1 MTTPANTDNTP
12 ARRAEQVLGR
22 IGDLPPAPEASA
34 RILASPN
41 GENFESRDAIAL
53 IEADASLAKR
63 SLAIARLLCATS
75 GKANGGADL
84 NSIDDIALL
93 AGFTTLRAAV
103 VSCQLFDAF
112 AQRARIAL
120 EADTGD
126 GSKGAALDRRAFW
139 TSAVALAAGAE
150 SLAAQRNA
158 DPADAFLAGFAQGLG
173 VVALDSILPS
183 SFARVAAF
191 AEREGKDLAEI
202 ERAIMGIDHHTVGRK
217 VAERWQLPQCV
228 RDAIWLAGVAPE
240 RVPDTPAKPVVTTVN
255 LALALTRFAQLSWF
269 GDAPTRDAVGA
280 LAVKCALPADATST
294 VERSMFALVADRA
307 AALGVEGASPAD
319 LADFSLR
326 RARAELERQR
336 AREAPRERLVERQKS
351 ALAAV
356 GAFQSTINPAT
367 GVDGVASA
375 VLASATATLSPGF
388 AALVIQSAEGGPA
401 RVFTAI
407 DPGAPGTPGA
417 AQSKSV
423 NPPANT
429 PPLRDAFAAEKTPV
443 PLAAKA
449 PWLASASPLAESG
462 VKVVA
467 CALPAG
473 SHAFAALLL
482 DREPADA
489 ASVRPLLGAWGSAL
503 AVVLAT
509 TAADQA
515 KSRLAEADK
524 KAEEARV
531 ALLEADG
538 LRSIASL
545 ASGAMDSFM
554 AQVEMI
560 RSRCEMLAPSIDK
573 QRDQRWLEAIALA
586 GLNVGT
592 LVQTLRLFSE
602 TPEVKRAA
610 VPLNWL
616 LERAGREARGRYKH
630 DPRRYPQ
637 PRPRIIAEEGL
648 PNILVDPDHVVDALA
663 EVIVNGL
670 ESEKSE
676 VVEIRAHI
684 DHNTERALIIVRDD
698 GEGMPEADLAKA
710 FDPYFTTKKKLRR
723 LGLGLTRAKRL
734 IELSAGEISLRADPG
749 GGLAVAIF
757 VPLAPPGMETPDLPA
772 NEQTP
777 LDAEAEA

>member
-1 MTTPANTDNTP
+1 LESAVTTTQNDSTP

-22 IGDLPPAPEASA
+22 IGDLPAAPDASA
-34 RILASPN
+34 RILASPD
-41 GENFESRDAIAL
+41 GEGFESRDAIAL

-63 SLAIARLLCATS
+63 ALALAKLLCATS
-75 GKANGGADL
+75 GKAREGQDL
-84 NSIDDIALL
+84 NSLDDVALL
-93 AGFTTLRAAV
+93 AGFSTLRASV
-103 VSCQLFDAF
+103 VACQIFDAF
-112 AQRARIAL
+112 ADRARVAI

-139 TSAVALAAGAE
+139 MSSVAVASASE
-150 SLAAQRNA
+150 SLAAARGI
-158 DPADAFLAGFAQGLG
+158 DPADAFLAGLAQGLG

-217 VAERWQLPQCV
+217 VAERWQFPQCV

-240 RVPDTPAKPVVTTVN
+240 RVPDTPTKNIVTTVN
-255 LALALTRFAQLSWF
+255 LALASVRFAQLAWF
-269 GDAPTRDAVGA
+269 GDAPVRDSVAN
-280 LAVKCALPADATST
+280 LAGRCSISPDVVAR
-294 VERSMFALVADRA
+294 VERSLFDVIATRAD
-307 AALGVEGASPAD
+307 ALGVPGASTGE

-336 AREAPRERLVERQKS
+336 AREAPRERLVERQKA

-356 GAFQSTINPAT
+356 SAFQANLAPGAR
-367 GVDGVASA
+367 VDDVASA
-375 VLASATATLSPGF
+375 IIESATTALSAGF
-388 AALVIQSAEGGPA
+388 VGILIQGSEGGGA
-401 RVFTAI
+401 RVFTS
-407 DPGAPGTPGA
+407 DAPTIKTATVQPPSNA
-417 AQSKSV
+417 A
-423 NPPANT
+423 
-429 PPLRDAFAAEKTPV
+429 PLRESFASERTPV

-449 PWLASASPLAESG
+449 PWIAAHPSLAETG

-467 CALPAG
+467 CVLPTG
-473 SHAFAALLL
+473 GQDFAALLL
-482 DREPADA
+482 DKEPADA
-489 ASVRPLLGAWGSAL
+489 ASMRPLLGAWGSAL
-503 AVVLAT
+503 AVVSAND
-509 TAADQA
+509 AANHA
-515 KSRLAEADK
+515 RTRLADADR

-545 ASGAMDSFM
+545 ATGAMDSFM

-560 RSRCEMLAPSIDK
+560 RSRCEMLAPGLDK
-573 QRDQRWLEAIALA
+573 QRDQRWLEAIAHA
-586 GLNVGT
+586 GSNVGT

-602 TPEVKRAA
+602 TPEVRRAA
-610 VPLNWL
+610 TPLNWL
-616 LERAGREARGRYKH
+616 LERSGREARGRYKH

-648 PNILVDPDHVVDALA
+648 PNVLVDAEQVIDALA
-663 EVIVNGL
+663 EVILNGL

-698 GEGMPEADLAKA
+698 GEGMPADDIPKA
-710 FDPYFTTKKKLRR
+710 FDPYFTTKRKLRR

-749 GGLAVAIF
+749 GGLAVAMF
-757 VPLAPPGMETPDLPA
+757 VPLAPPGMEAAAIPDSEL
-772 NEQTP
+772 ESEP
-777 LDAEAEA
+777 LDADAEA